1 MKIEFLDSIERIDK
15 EEWDRAI
22 NNQYPFL
29 KYEFLKALEITK
41 CVSPEEGWT
50 PLHLVVSEVDTILAI
65 MPLYIK
71 TDSQGE
77 FVFDWSWADA
87 FYRNGLDYYP
97 KLVCSIPFTPASG
110 PRLVITD
117 STRTEEIIK
126 IVSVALKQL
135 AEENNFSSVHIL
147 LAEKDEINLYSNQ
160 DFSLRT
166 SYSFHWFNKEYK
178 NFGNFLEDM
187 TSRQRKNI
195 KKERSKICSQGIVM
209 SKIKG
214 SEITDEMLEIFYKFY
229 QVTYLKRGMRGY
241 LNLDFFKYIVN
252 EMPESILMVFAQNSS
267 GEYVAGALNFY
278 DEEKLYGRYWGCLEE
293 YDSLHFETC
302 YYQGIEFCIEEKLDS
317 FDPGVQGEHKI
328 KRGFCPIE
336 TFSAHW
342 IKDIR
347 FKEAI
352 DDFLSRESSQG
363 IVMSKIKGSE
373 ITDEMLEIFY
383 KFYQVTY
390 LKRGMRGYLNLDF
403 FKYIVNQMPE
413 SILMVLAQNSSRE
426 YVAGALNFYDEEK
439 LYGRYWGCLEE
450 YDSLHFET
458 CYYQGIEFCI
468 EEKLDSFD
476 PGVQGEHKIKRG
488 FCPIETFSAH
498 WIKDIRFKEAIDD
511 FLSRERA
518 HILEYNQD
526 RKSRLPFRKE
536 VISDLYEK
544 I

>member
-1 MKIEFLDSIERIDK
+1 MKIKFLDSIERIVK
-15 EEWDRAI
+15 EKWVRAI

-29 KYEFLKALEITK
+29 KYEFLRALEITK

-50 PLHLVVSEVDTILAI
+50 PLHLVVSQMDTILAV

-87 FYRNGLDYYP
+87 YYRNGLDYYP

-110 PRLVITD
+110 PRVVITD

-126 IVSVALKQL
+126 VVSSALKQL
-135 AEENNFSSVHIL
+135 SEENNFSSVHIL
-147 LAEKDEINLYSNQ
+147 LAEKEEINLYSNQ

-178 NFGNFLEDM
+178 SFRNFLEDM

-195 KKERSKICSQGIVM
+195 KKEREKIRSQGIIM

-214 SEITDEMLEIFYKFY
+214 SAITDEMLEIFYKFY

-241 LNLDFFKYIVN
+241 LNLDFFKKIVN
-252 EMPESILMVFAQNSS
+252 E
-267 GEYVAGALNFY
+267 
-278 DEEKLYGRYWGCLEE
+278 
-293 YDSLHFETC
+293 
-302 YYQGIEFCIEEKLDS
+302 
-317 FDPGVQGEHKI
+317 
-328 KRGFCPIE
+328 
-336 TFSAHW
+336 
-342 IKDIR
+342 
-347 FKEAI
+347 
-352 DDFLSRESSQG
+352 
-363 IVMSKIKGSE
+363 
-373 ITDEMLEIFY
+373 
-383 KFYQVTY
+383 
-390 LKRGMRGYLNLDF
+390 
-403 FKYIVNQMPE
+403 MPE

>member
-1 MKIEFLDSIERIDK
+1 MKIEFIDSIERIDK
-15 EEWDRAI
+15 EEWDKAI

-50 PLHLVVSEVDTILAI
+50 PLHLVVSEMDTILAV

-77 FVFDWSWADA
+77 FIFDWSWADA

-97 KLVCSIPFTPASG
+97 KLVSSIPFTPASG
-110 PRLVITD
+110 PRLVVTD
-117 STRTEEIIK
+117 STKTEEIVK
-126 IVSVALKQL
+126 IVSSALKQL
-135 AEENNFSSVHIL
+135 SEENNFSSVHIL
-147 LAEKDEINLYSNQ
+147 LADKDEINLYSNQ

-178 NFGNFLEDM
+178 SFGNFLEDM

-195 KKERSKICSQGIVM
+195 KKERKKIRSQGI
-209 SKIKG
+209 I
-214 SEITDEMLEIFYKFY
+214 
-229 QVTYLKRGMRGY
+229 
-241 LNLDFFKYIVN
+241 
-252 EMPESILMVFAQNSS
+252 
-267 GEYVAGALNFY
+267 
-278 DEEKLYGRYWGCLEE
+278 
-293 YDSLHFETC
+293 
-302 YYQGIEFCIEEKLDS
+302 
-317 FDPGVQGEHKI
+317 
-328 KRGFCPIE
+328 
-336 TFSAHW
+336 
-342 IKDIR
+342 
-347 FKEAI
+347 
-352 DDFLSRESSQG
+352 
-363 IVMSKIKGSE
+363 MSKIKGSE

-426 YVAGALNFYDEEK
+426 YVAGALNFYDREK

-536 VISDLYEK
+536 VISELYEK

>member
-22 NNQYPFL
+22 NNKYPFL

-50 PLHLVVSEVDTILAI
+50 PLHLVVSEIDTILAI

-117 STRTEEIIK
+117 STRTKEIIK
-126 IVSVALKQL
+126 IVSGELKQL

-195 KKERSKICSQGIVM
+195 KKERSKICSQGIIM

-352 DDFLSRESSQG
+352 DDFLSRE
-363 IVMSKIKGSE
+363 
-373 ITDEMLEIFY
+373 
-383 KFYQVTY
+383 
-390 LKRGMRGYLNLDF
+390 
-403 FKYIVNQMPE
+403 
-413 SILMVLAQNSSRE
+413 
-426 YVAGALNFYDEEK
+426 
-439 LYGRYWGCLEE
+439 
-450 YDSLHFET
+450 
-458 CYYQGIEFCI
+458 
-468 EEKLDSFD
+468 
-476 PGVQGEHKIKRG
+476 
-488 FCPIETFSAH
+488 
-498 WIKDIRFKEAIDD
+498 
-511 FLSRERA
+511 RA

>member
-22 NNQYPFL
+22 NNKYPFL

-50 PLHLVVSEVDTILAI
+50 PLHLVVSEIDMILAI

-97 KLVCSIPFTPASG
+97 KLVSSIPFTPASG
-110 PRLVITD
+110 PRLVVTD
-117 STRTEEIIK
+117 STKTEEIVK
-126 IVSVALKQL
+126 IVSGALKQL

-195 KKERSKICSQGIVM
+195 KKERSKIC
-209 SKIKG
+209 
-214 SEITDEMLEIFYKFY
+214 
-229 QVTYLKRGMRGY
+229 
-241 LNLDFFKYIVN
+241 
-252 EMPESILMVFAQNSS
+252 
-267 GEYVAGALNFY
+267 
-278 DEEKLYGRYWGCLEE
+278 
-293 YDSLHFETC
+293 
-302 YYQGIEFCIEEKLDS
+302 
-317 FDPGVQGEHKI
+317 
-328 KRGFCPIE
+328 
-336 TFSAHW
+336 
-342 IKDIR
+342 
-347 FKEAI
+347 
-352 DDFLSRESSQG
+352 SQG

-536 VISDLYEK
+536 VISYLYEK

>member
-15 EEWDRAI
+15 EKWDRAI

-97 KLVCSIPFTPASG
+97 KLVSSIPFTPASG
-110 PRLVITD
+110 PRLVVTD
-117 STRTEEIIK
+117 STKTEEIVK
-126 IVSVALKQL
+126 IVSGALKQL

-147 LAEKDEINLYSNQ
+147 LADKDEINLYSNQ

-195 KKERSKICSQGIVM
+195 KKERSKIC
-209 SKIKG
+209 
-214 SEITDEMLEIFYKFY
+214 
-229 QVTYLKRGMRGY
+229 
-241 LNLDFFKYIVN
+241 
-252 EMPESILMVFAQNSS
+252 
-267 GEYVAGALNFY
+267 
-278 DEEKLYGRYWGCLEE
+278 
-293 YDSLHFETC
+293 
-302 YYQGIEFCIEEKLDS
+302 
-317 FDPGVQGEHKI
+317 
-328 KRGFCPIE
+328 
-336 TFSAHW
+336 
-342 IKDIR
+342 
-347 FKEAI
+347 
-352 DDFLSRESSQG
+352 SQG

-511 FLSRERA
+511 FLSRERV

>member
-22 NNQYPFL
+22 NNKYPFL

-50 PLHLVVSEVDTILAI
+50 PLHLVVSEIETILAI

-97 KLVCSIPFTPASG
+97 KLVSSIPFTPASG
-110 PRLVITD
+110 PRLVVTD
-117 STRTEEIIK
+117 STKTEEIVK
-126 IVSVALKQL
+126 IVSGALKQL
-135 AEENNFSSVHIL
+135 AEESNFSSVHIL

-195 KKERSKICSQGIVM
+195 KKERSKIC
-209 SKIKG
+209 
-214 SEITDEMLEIFYKFY
+214 
-229 QVTYLKRGMRGY
+229 
-241 LNLDFFKYIVN
+241 
-252 EMPESILMVFAQNSS
+252 
-267 GEYVAGALNFY
+267 
-278 DEEKLYGRYWGCLEE
+278 
-293 YDSLHFETC
+293 
-302 YYQGIEFCIEEKLDS
+302 
-317 FDPGVQGEHKI
+317 
-328 KRGFCPIE
+328 
-336 TFSAHW
+336 
-342 IKDIR
+342 
-347 FKEAI
+347 
-352 DDFLSRESSQG
+352 SQG

>member
-15 EEWDRAI
+15 EEWDKAI

-50 PLHLVVSEVDTILAI
+50 PLHLVVSEMDMILAV

-77 FVFDWSWADA
+77 FIFDWSWADA
-87 FYRNGLDYYP
+87 YYRNGLDYYP

-110 PRLVITD
+110 PRVVITD

-126 IVSVALKQL
+126 VVSSALKQL
-135 AEENNFSSVHIL
+135 SEENNFSSVHIL
-147 LAEKDEINLYSNQ
+147 LADKDEINLYSNQ

-178 NFGNFLEDM
+178 SFGNFLEDM

-195 KKERSKICSQGIVM
+195 KKERKKICSQGIIM

-214 SEITDEMLEIFYKFY
+214 SEITDEMLESFYKFY

-241 LNLDFFKYIVN
+241 LNLDFFKEIVN
-252 EMPESILMVFAQNSS
+252 
-267 GEYVAGALNFY
+267 
-278 DEEKLYGRYWGCLEE
+278 K
-293 YDSLHFETC
+293 
-302 YYQGIEFCIEEKLDS
+302 
-317 FDPGVQGEHKI
+317 
-328 KRGFCPIE
+328 
-336 TFSAHW
+336 
-342 IKDIR
+342 
-347 FKEAI
+347 
-352 DDFLSRESSQG
+352 
-363 IVMSKIKGSE
+363 
-373 ITDEMLEIFY
+373 
-383 KFYQVTY
+383 
-390 LKRGMRGYLNLDF
+390 
-403 FKYIVNQMPE
+403 MPE

>member
-22 NNQYPFL
+22 NNKYPFL

-50 PLHLVVSEVDTILAI
+50 PLHLVVSEIDTILAI

-97 KLVCSIPFTPASG
+97 KLVSSIPFTPASG
-110 PRLVITD
+110 PRLVVTD
-117 STRTEEIIK
+117 STKTEEIVK
-126 IVSVALKQL
+126 IVSGALKQL

-252 EMPESILMVFAQNSS
+252 QI
-267 GEYVAGALNFY
+267 
-278 DEEKLYGRYWGCLEE
+278 
-293 YDSLHFETC
+293 
-302 YYQGIEFCIEEKLDS
+302 
-317 FDPGVQGEHKI
+317 
-328 KRGFCPIE
+328 
-336 TFSAHW
+336 
-342 IKDIR
+342 
-347 FKEAI
+347 
-352 DDFLSRESSQG
+352 
-363 IVMSKIKGSE
+363 
-373 ITDEMLEIFY
+373 
-383 KFYQVTY
+383 
-390 LKRGMRGYLNLDF
+390 
-403 FKYIVNQMPE
+403 PE

-511 FLSRERA
+511 FLSRERV
-518 HILEYNQD
+518 HILEYNRD

-544 I
+544 ILNAKQGYFI